1 LQSLG
6 KKEKAKTVYEYILNL
21 PKTKFTIRAN
31 ARLEELMKQ
40 SAPVAVEEPLPSPE
54 PAAVIIEEPAP
65 MPVAEPV
72 AESETKDY

>member
-1 LQSLG
+1 
-6 KKEKAKTVYEYILNL
+6 
-21 PKTKFTIRAN
+21 
-31 ARLEELMKQ
+31 MKQ

-72 AESETKDY
+72 AEPETKDY